1 MRMKVCKRIGAL
13 VLALALILSGVPQ
26 MAIEALAETTGNE
39 FSITGLSNGT
49 FIQSNGYWRILLKYT
64 GTFDTG
70 GIDAAGDFT
79 TWMSY
84 IINDEI
90 QDSAYGVQ
98 FYQATDVTTDGT
110 IALHIPPDV
119 VPSDGSADLKFV
131 IKARTWNNVD
141 NNGDGTPHSYTMTS
155 DLVLYFNEY
164 GIFFGEEKIVKE
176 ELQNVYIT
184 EIGQSYRR
192 DYIYPKM
199 SAEDAFVAGD
209 KPMAAV
215 GDIEDA
221 WYYPDSEN
229 GIWLDGRW
237 MHGAA
242 TTPDGSIEFMK
253 ATDWPGR
260 WRLHP
265 AWYFDGG
272 TNKSNQPIAYGERIT
287 LKGLFVAGEKSFNV
301 QNSVIE
307 WHADTGVGTSSS
319 TGTWI
324 VLPRL
329 LELQEGT
336 TVNNGR
342 WEIHMSHV
350 GELVGATD
358 ETFTGKAVVGD
369 EEIDVTISTDGT
381 NIIITPPADKVPA
394 DGTTVTMTLKAGD
407 ITGSARSKSMIVND
421 VTFYINQHGLSL
433 DAPIPETEEE
443 YITKIHD
450 IPATNS
456 SSVYFEMSAVDAFGE
471 QMIVGDEADIKPH
484 AMSGV
489 MDGAYYH
496 ESGVWIGD
504 TRYAVDSGESPRLV
518 KSDAIRDGNQKD
530 YYIPFWSV
538 SSKIVDGVK
547 VRVKGLFGADGKFA
561 NIAESVMQ
569 YNATEDDWILLPR
582 LLGMAKGAEK
592 VDNQWKIYM
601 NYVGTL
607 TGQEGEKFTATAY
620 KEDDT
625 TCKVTV
631 YVEGDYLVLVPEAD
645 AFPIDGESV
654 ITLKAGDIIG
664 DKESKSYI
672 VNDVTLCANKYGV
685 SLDELIPS
693 YTIVENKLDPM
704 TTYKEETE
712 GSYVWDI
719 YMKQS
724 GSFLGEEGEVFEW
737 PATIAGEDGRVDVYA
752 KNVNGIIYFNPV
764 IPDSDVLKPAN
775 GKVEVVLKATT
786 VTGTKETQNELKEA
800 VTLYFDRNGL
810 SVDDS
815 TLEDFEVPE
824 ESIKFTL
831 TSPYTWD
838 TGIYFNVSGGDD
850 IVGDSS
856 WEVKPT
862 AIGGYKNGVCYRGDS
877 GVYITDPEGKTTK
890 FSPNSSLRKIP
901 TFIKIGNSGT
911 NTMVYYLGIN
921 SSHAVET
928 GTKVE
933 IKGLFE
939 WQGAYVDVASIV
951 LEWSGAE
958 WINVTPAH
966 DKDVQFTLTG
976 STGTSK
982 RIYVNAVDGFD
993 PNISAFIDP
1002 MPGEENGVF
1011 VNGIRTKA
1019 QIYKIGTPYSTGTYH
1034 ILLDGQ
1040 NIEAQVGDEVIVKG
1054 RFISMGYI
1062 VEYKEVC
1069 WVFNGSKWVNSTVPL
1084 KVNLADA
1091 NQDESKTSFGFTTNI
1106 ADTLP
1111 VNEERSYTFTA
1122 GGIYIKGIYNAA
1134 AQLYKLDGYYKVD
1147 LSTCNHVFA
1156 VGDTVTVDGTVEHND
1171 ITVEY
1176 MRTVFTY
1183 QGNGEWKLTES
1194 GIPKQPVRFELNA
1207 EESCKDKETGVWK
1220 LLFTAVD
1227 GLRGDPGVEADAT
1240 YTGLVALVEG
1250 GLETNLTFFKN
1261 SKSYYEV
1268 TIPRGALPT
1277 TGDTYKIVI
1286 KRGTITG
1293 GWESKAGRYMQKEL
1307 ILYVKGDRISDKGTP
1322 VITENVSLSYSSGSA
1337 KEINLL
1343 LNGEDAM
1350 ITTTKEGGTIYAE
1363 DEPNSGVF
1371 INGVKQSNIGI
1382 FKFVD
1387 QDGKTYYYV
1396 PFDTNTYKPTTGDV
1410 VVVNGTFKLANY
1422 YVTFDTVA
1430 MRWNGS
1436 AWEGITD
1443 LTSIELN
1450 DVEFDASDDA
1460 FLIETTGTTVNGNNV
1475 DAGTVLY
1482 EEGEYSIVYT
1492 IGTAVM
1498 TQKLN
1503 IIYKFT
1509 SAGNNGAGKSDTT
1522 LPTDMVTGNAN
1533 AADQYITQVQA
1544 TTHGTTVISMDR
1556 ENAYKTTADFDDY
1569 GLDYVVD
1576 INMDSDREFK
1586 VLQLADTQTINSEQ
1600 QRYSGRISPTMAA
1613 QTVPE
1618 KQFENMQY
1626 YIDKVVAES
1635 KPDVILIAGD
1645 LIYTEFDD
1653 DGSMWID
1660 LIEYMDSLQIPWAPI
1675 FGNHDQESIMG
1686 VEWQCEQMMNSTYC
1700 LFNRRHEG
1708 VGGNC
1713 NYSIGLA
1720 RNGKLEK
1727 AIYMFDSNGC
1737 GYVAPS
1743 GNTYSTWGYDDNGNM
1758 TEVRAASGFYQTQ
1771 IEWYKKAAMRV
1782 NAVAGEIIP
1791 SIQCYHIGTE
1801 EVLLAARAAGYQYG
1815 DEQAGNKYAFLND
1828 QNAETYLA
1836 NGNVNSIVRP
1846 QTGDLGYKMGS
1857 FSDAREAKG
1866 MLEIMN
1872 AVGTTG
1878 VFLGHNHS
1886 INTSMTYGG
1895 VRWTF
1900 GLKTGSYV
1908 DDTVKKGGTLITM
1921 KNDSDSFDIR
1931 HIYVELEYS
1940 EPSLDADKVAENNAS
1955 TIYLNGNVV
1964 RDAMAASTD
1973 ALVVSKDAESGI
1985 FVNAV
1990 KSDATLEKYAEDKY
2004 KITLSADANVG
2015 DVVAIYGIF
2024 DNNAGT
2030 HGVYFQ
2036 KTLAVKWD
2044 GTKWIA
2050 ITLDWLNGSTVSLG
2064 TVVVDYSKVAS
2075 YKLDAGVL
2083 PTRVDAEGKKT
2094 DAPMK
2099 SISAYGESN
2108 VKYILDNVTYDKT
2121 YVLYIPGDAHVDEDL
2136 NVLDLV
2142 AMKKAENGEAAQT
2155 ATESY
2160 ADALGSAGLRSKL
2173 VTPTSEFL
2181 VTGIGQR
2188 TYINTSSKAWWIY
2201 LDYKGY
2207 GNTNFD
2213 FDMGTV
2219 ISTSKA
2225 EYMSHVQYKLNDGT
2239 VTSVFGSQMYEAED
2253 GQILLVIPDSVV
2265 KTDGTAKDKLTIVAQ
2280 TKTSS
2285 DRNTSDGT
2293 YTYTL
2298 KEDFNLYFD
2307 GTTVSFVE

>member
-26 MAIEALAETTGNE
+26 MAIEALAETSGNE

-49 FIQSNGYWRILLKYT
+49 FIQSNGYWRIILKYT

-70 GIDAAGDFT
+70 GVNAAGDFT
-79 TWMSY
+79 TWMSC
-84 IINDEI
+84 IIDDEI
-90 QDSAYGVQ
+90 TKSSYSIQ
-98 FYQATDVTTDGT
+98 FYQATEQTTDGT
-110 IALHIPPDV
+110 IALHIPNDI

-141 NNGDGTPHSYTMTS
+141 NNGDGIPHSYTMTS

-176 ELQNVYIT
+176 ELQDVYIT
-184 EIGQSYRR
+184 EIGHPTNRN
-192 DYIYPKM
+192 YIYPKM
-199 SAEDAFVAGD
+199 SAEDEFEQGD
-209 KPMAAV
+209 YPLAAV
-215 GDIEDA
+215 GDVDGA
-221 WYYPDSEN
+221 WYFPDNEN
-229 GIWLDGRW
+229 GIWLDGKW
-237 MHGAA
+237 FYG
-242 TTPDGSIEFMK
+242 TTTIPRGDIEFIK

-260 WRLHP
+260 YRLHP
-265 AWYFDGG
+265 QHYYGGDGA
-272 TNKSNQPIAYGERIT
+272 PITYGERIT
-287 LKGLFVAGEKSFNV
+287 LKGLFVSGEKSFNIL
-301 QNSVIE
+301 NSVIE
-307 WHADTGVGTSSS
+307 WHASTGVGTSSS
-319 TGTWI
+319 TGEWI
-324 VLPRL
+324 LLPRL
-329 LELQEGT
+329 LKLQEGT
-336 TVNNGR
+336 TVNNGQ
-342 WEIHMSHV
+342 WEIHMNYA
-350 GELVGATD
+350 GELVGTD
-358 ETFTGKAVVGD
+358 GETFTGKAVVGD

-381 NIIITPPADKVPA
+381 NIIITPPADKVPT

-407 ITGSARSKSMIVND
+407 ITGSAGSKSMIVND

-433 DAPIPETEEE
+433 DEPIPETDEE
-443 YITKIHD
+443 YIASIYD
-450 IPATNS
+450 ISATNKS
-456 SSVYFEMSAVDAFGE
+456 SIYFKMSEVDAFGE
-471 QMIVGDEADIKPH
+471 SIIVGDEADIKPI
-484 AMSGV
+484 AMSGLKN
-489 MDGAYYH
+489 GTYYH
-496 ESGVWIGD
+496 EAGLWIND
-504 TRYAVDSGESPRLV
+504 TWYGPNENVAAGHPGLV
-518 KSDAIRDGNQKD
+518 KSDAVRDGNQQD
-530 YYIPFWSV
+530 YYITLWHV
-538 SSKIVDGVK
+538 QSKINDGT
-547 VRVKGLFGADGKFA
+547 RIYLKGLFEDNGKYA

-569 YNATEDDWILLPR
+569 WNVAEGEAKDSKNGDWILLPR

-592 VDNQWKIYM
+592 DGNQWKIYM

-607 TGQEGEKFTATAY
+607 AGKNGEVFTATAY
-620 KEDDT
+620 NGDT
-625 TCKVTV
+625 PCEVKV
-631 YVEGDYLVLVPEAD
+631 YVEGDYLALVPDAD
-645 AFPIDGESV
+645 AFPTDGTEAT

-672 VNDVTLCANKYGV
+672 VNDVTLCANKFGV

-693 YTIVENKLDPM
+693 YTIVENKLEPM
-704 TTYKEETE
+704 TTYTDET
-712 GSYVWDI
+712 WDI

-724 GSFLGEEGEVFEW
+724 GSFLGEEGEVFKW
-737 PATIAGEDGRVDVYA
+737 PATIAGEDGTVDVYA

-786 VTGTKETQNELKEA
+786 VTGTKGTQNELKDA

-810 SVDDS
+810 SVDAS

-824 ESIKFTL
+824 KSIKFTL

-856 WEVKPT
+856 WQVRPT

-877 GVYITDPEGKTTK
+877 GVYITDPEGNTTK
-890 FSPNSSLRKIP
+890 FSPNSSPSKIP
-901 TFIKIGNSGT
+901 SFIKIGNSGT

-921 SSHAVET
+921 GSHVVEI

-966 DKDVQFTLTG
+966 DKDVQFTLTE

-993 PNISAFIDP
+993 PKISAFIDP

-1019 QIYKIGTPYSTGTYH
+1019 QIYKMGTPYSTGTYH

-1054 RFISMGYI
+1054 RFVSKGHI

-1091 NQDESKTSFGFTTNI
+1091 NQGESETSFGFTTNI

-1111 VNEERSYTFTA
+1111 VNAERSYTFTA

-1147 LSTCNHVFA
+1147 LSTCNHTFA

-1207 EESCKDKETGVWK
+1207 EESYKADNGDWK

-1227 GLRGDPGVEADAT
+1227 GLRGDPGVVEDAT
-1240 YTGLVALVEG
+1240 YSGLVALINGVPQAQP
-1250 GLETNLTFFKN
+1250 TFFKN

-1268 TIPRGALPT
+1268 TIPSGALPT
-1277 TGDTYKIVI
+1277 TGDTYEIVI

-1293 GWESKAGRYMQKEL
+1293 GWESEAGRYMQKEL

-1382 FKFVD
+1382 FKFVET
-1387 QDGKTYYYV
+1387 DGKTYYYV
-1396 PFDTNTYKPTTGDV
+1396 PFDTNTYKATAGDV
-1410 VVVNGTFKLANY
+1410 VVVNGTFELANY
-1422 YVTFDTVA
+1422 YVTFDAVA

-1436 AWEGITD
+1436 AWEEITD
-1443 LTSIELN
+1443 LTSIPLN

-1460 FLIETTGTTVNGNNV
+1460 FLIETTETTVNGNNV

-1600 QRYSGRISPTMAA
+1600 QRYSGRISPTLAA

-1618 KQFENMQY
+1618 KQYENMQY

-1675 FGNHDQESIMG
+1675 FGNHDNESKMG

-1737 GYVAPS
+1737 GYVDPS
-1743 GNTYSTWGYDDNGNM
+1743 GNTYSTWGYDNDGNM

-1782 NAVAGEIIP
+1782 NAAAGEIIP

-1801 EVLLAARAAGYQYG
+1801 EVILAARAAGYQYG
-1815 DEQAGNKYAFLND
+1815 DEQAGNTYAMSD
-1828 QNAETYLA
+1828 DPNAETYLA
-1836 NGNVNSIVRP
+1836 NGKVNSIVRP

-1895 VRWTF
+1895 VRWTY
-1900 GLKTGSYV
+1900 GLKTGIYA

-1921 KNDSDSFDIR
+1921 KKDSDSFDIR

-2075 YKLDAGVL
+2075 HKLDAGIL
-2083 PTRVDAEGKKT
+2083 PTRIGADGKKT
-2094 DAPMK
+2094 DAPMNA
-2099 SISAYGESN
+2099 ITTYGESN
-2108 VKYILDNVTYDKT
+2108 VQYILDNVVYDRK
-2121 YVLYIPGDAHVDEDL
+2121 YVLYNPGDAHVDEEL

-2142 AMKKAENGEAAQT
+2142 AMKKAENGEKAESL
-2155 ATESY
+2155 TEQY
-2160 ADALGSAGLRSKL
+2160 ADQLGSDGLRKKL
-2173 VTPTSEFL
+2173 VATTTEFL
-2181 VTGIGQR
+2181 VTGISETHAPKISGDF
-2188 TYINTSSKAWWIY
+2188 WWIY

-2207 GNTNFD
+2207 DGAVCNIDWGGVQQSYLSWLNVSLDDGAFSSA
-2213 FDMGTV
+2213 FEPLIYQGPGSTV
-2219 ISTSKA
+2219 I
-2225 EYMSHVQYKLNDGT
+2225 LR
-2239 VTSVFGSQMYEAED
+2239 
-2253 GQILLVIPDSVV
+2253 V
-2265 KTDGTAKDKLTIVAQ
+2265 KKSMVPYDGTAKCKLTVKAFQ
-2280 TKTSS
+2280 NKNPYQSEYTK
-2285 DRNTSDGT
+2285 
-2293 YTYTL
+2293 YTM
-2298 KEDFNLYFD
+2298 KENFSLYFD